1 MATPVLITQLVH
13 QPLHFNYDFTFDQ
26 LAEKIKDQLPPE
38 VFAQLDAFTYEEL
51 LVLRWRICWYSL
63 ARKKQLP
70 PEEFETMVK
79 PIWTVRSGRGF
90 GKTLLA
96 ANWMGLEA
104 ATTPGNYAVISPTHD
119 DVRYTCFEGPT
130 GLYSVIP
137 PQLIIDANKA
147 LPSLKLW
154 NGSMIRGFAGDTP
167 ERLRGPQH
175 HAGWMDE
182 IASWKY
188 PQSAW
193 DNFMFGLRLGN
204 KPRLCVTG
212 TPKPTPFIRRLVE
225 DKMTVNVVGSTYEN
239 RANLTEFF
247 F

>member
-1 MATPVLITQLVH
+1 MAAPVLLTQLVH

-26 LAEKIKDQLPPE
+26 LSEKIKDQLPPE
-38 VFAQLDAFTYEEL
+38 IFNQLSSFTFEEL

-70 PEEFETMVK
+70 PDVFQTMEK

-130 GLYSVIP
+130 ELYSVIP
-137 PQLIIDANKA
+137 PQ
-147 LPSLKLW
+147 
-154 NGSMIRGFAGDTP
+154 
-167 ERLRGPQH
+167 
-175 HAGWMDE
+175 
-182 IASWKY
+182 
-188 PQSAW
+188 
-193 DNFMFGLRLGN
+193 
-204 KPRLCVTG
+204 
-212 TPKPTPFIRRLVE
+212 
-225 DKMTVNVVGSTYEN
+225 
-239 RANLTEFF
+239 
-247 F
+247 